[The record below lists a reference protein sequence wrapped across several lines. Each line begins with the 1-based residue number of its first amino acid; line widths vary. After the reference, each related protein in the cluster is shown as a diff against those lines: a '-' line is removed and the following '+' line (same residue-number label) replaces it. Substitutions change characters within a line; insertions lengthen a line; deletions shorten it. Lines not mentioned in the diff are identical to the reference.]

1 MNLSSIVHFS
11 EELVEA
17 IEKNPNPKLIYV
29 ADDGKRSLANAVF
42 LMGAYLILKMH
53 NSVAEVL
60 DSFDWLDD
68 SLVENFRNA
77 TYSKADFYLT
87 LEVCCRGLEL
97 GVILGWFRSPERD
110 DREMLG
116 EINILEYRHYDS
128 PANGDFHAAV
138 PGRFIACKGPADLGG
153 LAYAD
158 GDDGAR
164 TFSRPPTPTPSPT
177 TSALR
182 PWSSSTRSSTT
193 PRPSPPAAPRAAL
206 PRLRPPAARRR
217 RRLLPGRRSP
227 PRRRRGGRR
236 ALPGRG
242 RAEPARSSRCT

>member
-1 MNLSSIVHFS
+1 
-11 EELVEA
+11 
-17 IEKNPNPKLIYV
+17 
-29 ADDGKRSLANAVF
+29 
-42 LMGAYLILKMH
+42 MH

-68 SLVENFRNA
+68 SLVENFRDA

-128 PANGDFHAAV
+128 PANSDFQAAV
-138 PGRFIACKGPADLGG
+138 PGRFIAFKGPADLGG

-182 PWSSSTRSSTT
+182 PWSSSTRSRTT
-193 PRPSPPAAPRAAL
+193 PRPSPPAASGTTRCPSPTATAR
-206 PRLRPPAARRR
+206 RPPSSPPSSRPPKPPSPPAGRSPCTAGPG
-217 RRLLPGRRSP
+217 PGRTGTLIALHLMRSHGLTAQAAMGWL
-227 PRRRRGGRR
+227 RVMR
-236 ALPGRG
+236 PG
-242 RAEPARSSRCT
+242 SVT